1 MKILEIRKYPEQV
14 LRKKS
19 ENIGEITGKEIALFE
34 DMLYTMR
41 HFSGIGLAAPQVG
54 VNSKIIVTDIGRG
67 PLKLANPE
75 VLKVKGKD
83 AMEEGC
89 LSLPGALVNIERP
102 DQVVVRGLNQK
113 GQMVEVE
120 AKGLLARVLLH
131 EIDHLNGKLIIDY
144 MNFLKKL
151 KFKLQRKGNTKFLLD
166 F

>member
-1 MKILEIRKYPEQV
+1 MKILEIRKYPEQI

-19 ENIGEITGKEIALFE
+19 ENIERITEQEIALFE
-34 DMLYTMR
+34 DMLCTVR
-41 HFSGIGLAAPQVG
+41 HFSGMGLAAPQVG
-54 VNSKIIVTDIGRG
+54 INKRIIVTDIGEG

-89 LSLPGALVNIERP
+89 LSVPGALVNIARP
-102 DQVVVRGLNQK
+102 DEVVVRGLNEK
-113 GQMVEVE
+113 GKIVEVE

-144 MNFLKKL
+144 MSFFKKL
-151 KFKLQRKGNTKFLLD
+151 KFRLCSNKSPRN
-166 F
+166 